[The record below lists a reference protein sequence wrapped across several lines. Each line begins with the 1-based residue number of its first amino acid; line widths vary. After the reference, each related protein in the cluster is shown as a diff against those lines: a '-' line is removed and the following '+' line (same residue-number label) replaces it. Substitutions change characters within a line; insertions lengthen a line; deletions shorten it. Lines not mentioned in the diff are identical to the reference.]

1 MNCAESNLIETSSWA
16 YAANEILVKEI
27 IMVVIKNTY

>member
-1 MNCAESNLIETSSWA
+1 MNCAESNLIETSWA